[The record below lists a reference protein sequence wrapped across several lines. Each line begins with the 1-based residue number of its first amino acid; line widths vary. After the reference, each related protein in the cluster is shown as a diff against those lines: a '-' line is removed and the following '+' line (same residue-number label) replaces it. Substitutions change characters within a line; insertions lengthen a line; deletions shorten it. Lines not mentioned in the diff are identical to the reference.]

1 MIWVAFERVG
11 FHRWEDAPEHRAYLA
26 QTHRHRFQFKVW
38 IEVRNGNR
46 EIEFHDFLEW
56 MESLYGSGAITLNG
70 LSCEMIGDELYAQI
84 IARYPN
90 REIWI
95 EVSEDGENGSLTRY
109 PSDGSGA
116 GHDDLVSSD

>member
-1 MIWVAFERVG
+1 MRQNIALTSLKPTDTAFS
-11 FHRWEDAPEHRAYLA
+11 
-26 QTHRHRFQFKVW
+26 KVW